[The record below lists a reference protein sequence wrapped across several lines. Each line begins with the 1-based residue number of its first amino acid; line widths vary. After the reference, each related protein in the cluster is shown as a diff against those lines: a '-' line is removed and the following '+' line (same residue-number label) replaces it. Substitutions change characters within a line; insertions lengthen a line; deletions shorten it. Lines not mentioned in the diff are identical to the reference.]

1 MGTVFQHLPKISE
14 ETIYSITL
22 FKKSNKISKMKAF
35 ILCCAL
41 FFIECVNGAPGLWTL
56 GDAKRSDALRN
67 DHHHHGHHEQREG
80 NLVQEGQEHLAN
92 RAGPQEREVVE
103 EKRMEERVEERMQ
116 ERMQERAQERIQER
130 AQERMQERAQERMQE
145 RFLAHKRIDEE
156 AARWD
161 PALPR
166 MALLLI
172 KNDNRPGPIAN
183 ALKKNFGDEP
193 KENAGGDEA
202 KNEVQMRAKI

>member
-41 FFIECVNGAPGLWTL
+41 FFIGCVNGAPWWSETSVV
-56 GDAKRSDALRN
+56 KRSDGL
-67 DHHHHGHHEQREG
+67 
-80 NLVQEGQEHLAN
+80 EHLAN

-103 EKRMEERVEERMQ
+103 EKRMEER
-116 ERMQERAQERIQER
+116 MQERAQERIQER
-130 AQERMQERAQERMQE
+130 AQERMQER
-145 RFLAHKRIDEE
+145 FLAHKRNDEE

-161 PALPR
+161 PASPR
-166 MALLLI
+166 MALL
-172 KNDNRPGPIAN
+172 
-183 ALKKNFGDEP
+183 
-193 KENAGGDEA
+193 
-202 KNEVQMRAKI
+202 

>member
-14 ETIYSITL
+14 VTIDSITL

-41 FFIECVNGAPGLWTL
+41 FFIGCVNSAPWVNFQ
-56 GDAKRSDALRN
+56 KRSDALRN
-67 DHHHHGHHEQREG
+67 DNHHHGHHEQREG
-80 NLVQEGQEHLAN
+80 NLVQEDKGQEHLAN

-103 EKRMEERVEERMQ
+103 EKRMQERAQERMQERAQ

-130 AQERMQERAQERMQE
+130 AQERMQER
-145 RFLAHKRIDEE
+145 FLAHKRIDVE

-161 PALPR
+161 PATQRL
-166 MALLLI
+166 ALIVI
-172 KNDNRPGPIAN
+172 K
-183 ALKKNFGDEP
+183 
-193 KENAGGDEA
+193 
-202 KNEVQMRAKI
+202 

>member
-116 ERMQERAQERIQER
+116 ERMQERAQERMQER
-130 AQERMQERAQERMQE
+130 AQERMQERAQERIQERAQERMQERAQE

-161 PALPR
+161 PASSR
-166 MALLLI
+166 NGLLLI
-172 KNDNRPGPIAN
+172 VGGPGKLAET
-183 ALKKNFGDEP
+183 LKKKFGDEP
-193 KENAGGDEA
+193 KEN
-202 KNEVQMRAKI
+202 V

>member
-80 NLVQEGQEHLAN
+80 NLVQEDIGQEHLAN
-92 RAGPQEREVVE
+92 RAGPQEREVVD
-103 EKRMEERVEERMQ
+103 
-116 ERMQERAQERIQER
+116 RITP
-130 AQERMQERAQERMQE
+130 
-145 RFLAHKRIDEE
+145 RFESDESRQLLTMKDDE
-156 AARWD
+156 
-161 PALPR
+161 PR
-166 MALLLI
+166 QLLTM
-172 KNDNRPGPIAN
+172 KD
-183 ALKKNFGDEP
+183 DEP
-193 KENAGGDEA
+193 KQIGIP
-202 KNEVQMRAKI
+202 KIGV